1 MRPRLAVLATV
12 ASLAP
17 AAALGQPGPRFHDGH
32 FHPTDYIQQEIAPR
46 ALLDVLG
53 ETVGR
58 VALMGI
64 PLQQKWDP
72 FVSGDRAPDY
82 YLRSDAALYYYS
94 FVDAALAELVRALP
108 VAERDRVDPMITGFN
123 PTDMYAVD
131 HVRRVLRL
139 YPGVFTG
146 IGEFSIH
153 KEVVSSKT
161 VGHTASLRNP
171 ALDRI
176 LEFAAE
182 TGLLVMLHSDADVI
196 LPRPGD
202 RPAHFDPLVEVL
214 REHPGA
220 TVLWAHAGLGRFV
233 EPTPG
238 YAGLIREL
246 LEDPALEHLHFDLS
260 WDVVAEQVVEP
271 PERLAAWADLLDRW
285 PDRFALGSDTVVPAT
300 QEGYLANFE
309 AWAPLLDRVSPATS
323 RAVRLGNYERLFDGA
338 RDRVRAWE
346 RRDSGISD
354 PES

>member
-1 MRPRLAVLATV
+1 MLRLLSALVILPTLAF
-12 ASLAP
+12 
-17 AAALGQPGPRFHDGH
+17 GQTGPQFHDGH
-32 FHPTDYIQQEIAPR
+32 FHPTDYIQQEIAPQ

-72 FVSGDRAPDY
+72 FVSGDRAPNY
-82 YLRSDAALYYYS
+82 YLNTNADLYYYS

-246 LEDPALEHLHFDLS
+246 LEDPALERLHFDLS
-260 WDVVAEQVVEP
+260 WDVVAEQVVAP
-271 PERLAAWADLLDRW
+271 DERLAAWADLLDRW
-285 PDRFALGSDTVVPAT
+285 PDRFVLGSDTVVPAT

-309 AWAPLLDRVSPATS
+309 AWQPLLDRVSSATGH
-323 RAVRLGNYERLFDGA
+323 AVRLGNYERLFDGA

-346 RRDSGISD
+346 REDSGRSA
-354 PES
+354 PGS